1 MSSRKKFQNISLGSA
16 PVTVFLA
23 VFSFL
28 LYGSDRFLG
37 LKVPSAEF
45 EEITVVGF
53 CSILSVFCESMEI

>member
-1 MSSRKKFQNISLGSA
+1 MI
-16 PVTVFLA
+16 VFLA

-45 EEITVVGF
+45 EEITVVRF
-53 CSILSVFCESMEI
+53 CSTLPVLCESMGI